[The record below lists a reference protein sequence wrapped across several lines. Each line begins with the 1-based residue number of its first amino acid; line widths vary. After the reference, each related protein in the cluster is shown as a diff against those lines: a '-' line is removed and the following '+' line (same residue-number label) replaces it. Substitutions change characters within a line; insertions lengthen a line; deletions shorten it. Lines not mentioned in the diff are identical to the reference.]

1 MIAVARAILYRKPV
15 LALDEAFASVD
26 EEHIGKMMDLL
37 SAMQKDVYVIIVTHD
52 NRVLQKCSAVVDL
65 QTAC

>member
-1 MIAVARAILYRKPV
+1 MAILYRKPV
-15 LALDEAFASVD
+15 LALDEALASVD

-37 SAMQKDVYVIIVTHD
+37 SAMQGERYVIIVTHD
-52 NRVLQKCSAVVDL
+52 NRVMLRCSAVVDL